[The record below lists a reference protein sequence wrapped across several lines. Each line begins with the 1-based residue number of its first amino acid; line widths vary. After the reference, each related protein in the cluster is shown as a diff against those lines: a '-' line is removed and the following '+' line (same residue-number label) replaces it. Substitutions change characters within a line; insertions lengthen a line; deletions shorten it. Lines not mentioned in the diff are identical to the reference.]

1 MAVKQY
7 LSEPQILASLEAGD
21 TLYLY
26 LAVSNVLMS
35 VTLLKEYENRKHRPM
50 FFISKSISEAETRY
64 SHLE

>member
-7 LSEPQILASLEAGD
+7 LSEPQILASPEAGD

-35 VTLLKEYENRKHRPM
+35 AALLKEYENRKHRPV
-50 FFISKSISEAETRY
+50 FFVSKSISEANGN
-64 SHLE
+64 SFI